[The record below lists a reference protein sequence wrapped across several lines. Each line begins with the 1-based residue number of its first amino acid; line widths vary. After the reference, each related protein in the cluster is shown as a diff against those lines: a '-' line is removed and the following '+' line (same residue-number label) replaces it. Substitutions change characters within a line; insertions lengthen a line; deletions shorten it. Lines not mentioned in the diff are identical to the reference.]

1 MWHQVTGSHDELYF
15 TLTYPSDAV
24 TSTGVYQFILLYS
37 KYRLNEE
44 LGADME
50 IDFFH
55 KRESRTY
62 LIVSSI
68 NRSEL

>member
-15 TLTYPSDAV
+15 TLTSDAV
-24 TSTGVYQFILLYS
+24 TSTAVYQFILLYS
-37 KYRLNEE
+37 KYRLYEE

-50 IDFFH
+50 IHFFH